1 MTKGKTVKVKNTEVP
16 SLFSMNFKSPLPAI
30 ILIKGVAECTAEAG
44 LLNQGSISSVNSN
57 LEYESL
63 RKRHEV

>member
-1 MTKGKTVKVKNTEVP
+1 
-16 SLFSMNFKSPLPAI
+16 LFSMNFKSPLPAI